1 MFSDIVITNH
11 KGRGLGVRARK
22 CLQVGT
28 PKTVTCSA
36 STAADDEVNLSFYKV
51 CGKIDG
57 S

>member
-36 STAADDEVNLSFYKV
+36 STATDDEVNLSFYKV

>member
-11 KGRGLGVRARK
+11 KGRVLGVHARK
-22 CLQVGT
+22 CLQVGML
-28 PKTVTCSA
+28 KTVTCNP
-36 STAADDEVNLSFYKV
+36 STEQDDEVNLSFYKV